1 MRIEKTS
8 KMVLRVETSVLVL
21 FTRKVW
27 ISANFAR
34 TTEFG
39 CLESAW
45 SKEQTKDSEETKK
58 TNRAASTITCMYD
71 VSPFSPTNVGLL
83 LTHNFEIFTQPDFY
97 RFLDPN
103 LVMYTQTKK
112 GHF

>member
-1 MRIEKTS
+1 MG
-8 KMVLRVETSVLVL
+8 LRVETSVLVL
-21 FTRKVW
+21 FARKVW

-58 TNRAASTITCMYD
+58 TNRAVST
-71 VSPFSPTNVGLL
+71 
-83 LTHNFEIFTQPDFY
+83 LTYRIRNAEVKLTQKKKTIDHRIFIGIWTQI
-97 RFLDPN
+97 L
-103 LVMYTQTKK
+103 
-112 GHF
+112 